1 MNKINEQ
8 YQPLYRILHLCCEY
22 PPTGSGVGQ
31 YIESITAGLRA
42 LGHYTLIIT
51 SRAEGLPELEEFE
64 NGKLLRIY
72 NHSDIGAKWLADKV
86 LEIAEAENIDLIEA
100 PDRLGEAAVL
110 MRSKQRPPVMI
121 NCRYNDVLRQ
131 ARYSQVH
138 FPWQKVMIQLARVRQ
153 WKLHLRERYG
163 IEHADLL
170 AAPSQIMMEG
180 LRNQGVKI
188 PKRTAVL
195 PKPLNPMLEWEN
207 QESERPTVLFLGR
220 IDIGKGIGF
229 LPEII
234 RQVKT
239 EVPNVLFE
247 IAGGDSY
254 ARGLGSCRDWL
265 ETQLTSEKTYVNFS
279 GHLNRDEVNEAYR
292 RSWVLIVPSK
302 WDTSPTTVLEG
313 MQRRKAIV
321 ASPFGGM
328 SEYVEGTGNKI
339 EDPHTPKFGSAIVE
353 FLKSEEQRKHVGEAG
368 RQKAF
373 EIFLPETCAKK
384 YVGFINQI
392 LHPGSKEYLQP

>member
-1 MNKINEQ
+1 MNKNKEHH
-8 YQPLYRILHLCCEY
+8 QPLYRILQLCWEY

-31 YIESITAGLRA
+31 YIESISTGLRA

-51 SRAEGLPELEEFE
+51 SRAEGLPEQEDFK

-72 NHSDIGAKWLADKV
+72 SPSDIGSKWLADKV
-86 LEIAEAENIDLIEA
+86 LEIAKTEKIDLIEA
-100 PDRLGEAAVL
+100 PERLGEAGVL

-131 ARYSQVH
+131 ARYSQVY
-138 FPWQKVMIQLARVRQ
+138 FPWQKVMIQLARIRE
-153 WKLHLRERYG
+153 WKRHLRERYS

-170 AAPSQIMMEG
+170 AAPSRIMMEG

-188 PKRTAVL
+188 PEKNAVL
-195 PKPLNPMLEWEN
+195 PKPLKPLMEWEN
-207 QESERPTVLFLGR
+207 REAKRPTVLLVGR

-229 LPEII
+229 LPEMI
-234 RQVKT
+234 RQVKA
-239 EVPNVLFE
+239 EIPNVLFE

-254 ARGLGSCRDWL
+254 ARGLGDCRNWL
-265 ETQLTSEKTYVNFS
+265 EKQLASEIEYVHFT

-292 RSWVLIVPSK
+292 RAWVVIVPSK
-302 WDTSPTTVLEG
+302 WDTSPTTVLEA

-328 SEYVEGTGNKI
+328 PEYVEGTGNRI
-339 EDPHTPKFGSAIVE
+339 EDPNTPKFASAIVE
-353 FLKSEEQRKHVGEAG
+353 FLKNEKQRRLVGEAG

-373 EIFLPETCAKK
+373 ETFLPETCAIK
-384 YVGFINQI
+384 YVEFINQV
-392 LHPGSKEYLQP
+392 LNPNS